1 MPGTETGGSLKSNVE
16 QYPIRRS
23 FATNMK
29 FSIFTKHNKTLKEI
43 KKKKAYDFMNTII
56 EKLSTLQPCYAP
68 KINSN
73 EDQQIYH

>member
-43 KKKKAYDFMNTII
+43 KKKSIRLREHNYRKAKHT
-56 EKLSTLQPCYAP
+56 STLLRS
-68 KINSN
+68 KN
-73 EDQQIYH
+73 

>member
-43 KKKKAYDFMNTII
+43 KKKKSIRLHEHNYRKAKHT
-56 EKLSTLQPCYAP
+56 STLLRS
-68 KINSN
+68 KN
-73 EDQQIYH
+73 